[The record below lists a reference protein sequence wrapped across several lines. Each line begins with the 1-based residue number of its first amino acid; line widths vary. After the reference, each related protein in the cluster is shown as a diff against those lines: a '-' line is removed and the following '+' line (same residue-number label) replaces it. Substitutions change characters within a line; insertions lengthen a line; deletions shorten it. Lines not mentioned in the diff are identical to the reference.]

1 MQSKIVQAQAIRSYD
16 TISRKTVHTE
26 SNGASAAPPAYGLD
40 VLDHPKDQSNP
51 TGLPDRLKSGI
62 ENLSGLSMNDVRV
75 HYNSS
80 KPAQL
85 QALAYTQGTNIHVG
99 PGQEQHLPHEAWHVV
114 QQAQG
119 RVQPTMQM
127 KSGIPVNNDK
137 GLEDEATAMGEK
149 AVQRWGMDN
158 APYGDP
164 DKDPKLQSLKK
175 TKTNTKMPGIVVKRN
190 HIHLLGND
198 KYGHWWTEMKGTKSY
213 GWWPKNKVDLK
224 GTLFGVP
231 GELNGQTSFG
241 GTPTKDPHHGDT
253 PDETLSVSCTDSSKT
268 ESTVLA
274 EIDAFASKYSG
285 EWRWTFG
292 FGQNCHTFQESLLAN
307 SSLVID

>member
-1 MQSKIVQAQAIRSYD
+1 MQKKTIQTQAIRD
-16 TISRKTVHTE
+16 NDAISRKAQDAGHHAAA
-26 SNGASAAPPAYGLD
+26 ASPLAYGID
-40 VLDHPKDQSNP
+40 IIDRQSNP
-51 TGLPDRLKSGI
+51 TGLPAKLKAGI
-62 ENLSGLSMNDVRV
+62 ESLSDMSMNDVKV

-85 QALAYTQGTNIHVG
+85 QALAYTQGNDIHVA
-99 PGQEQHLPHEAWHVV
+99 PGQEKHLPHEAWHVV

-119 RVQPTMQM
+119 RVQPTLQM
-127 KSGIPVNNDK
+127 KGGIPVNDDK
-137 GLEDEATAMGEK
+137 GLEDEATMMGQK

-164 DKDPKLQSLKK
+164 DKDPKLKSTFKK
-175 TKTNTKMPGIVVKRN
+175 SKTKMPNIIAKRN
-190 HIHLLGND
+190 NIHLLGDD
-198 KYGHWWTEMKGTKSY
+198 KYGHWWTEMKGSKSY

-224 GTLFGVP
+224 GTLFGVA

-253 PDETLSVSCTDSSKT
+253 PDETLTVSCTDPAKT
-268 ESTVLA
+268 ESTVMS
-274 EIDAFASKYSG
+274 EIDAFAAKYSG

-292 FGQNCHTFQESLLAN
+292 YGQNCHTFQEALLAN

>member
-1 MQSKIVQAQAIRSYD
+1 MQHKTIQA
-16 TISRKTVHTE
+16 KTARHDDATADKTQ
-26 SNGASAAPPAYGLD
+26 NADNRAAAMAPPAYGID
-40 VLDHPKDQSNP
+40 FIDRQSNS
-51 TGLPDRLKSGI
+51 TGLPAQLKTGI
-62 ENLSGLSMNDVRV
+62 ERLSGLSMDAVKV
-75 HYNSS
+75 HYNSA

-85 QALAYTQGTNIHVG
+85 QALAYTQGTDIHVA

-127 KSGIPVNNDK
+127 KGAIPINDDK
-137 GLEDEATAMGEK
+137 GLEDEATAMGQK
-149 AVQRWGMDN
+149 AVQLWGMDN
-158 APYGDP
+158 APIGDP
-164 DKDPKLQSLKK
+164 EKDPKLKAAAPKK
-175 TKTNTKMPGIVVKRN
+175 TKMPNIIVKRN
-190 HIHLLGND
+190 NIHLLGDD

-241 GTPTKDPHHGDT
+241 GTPTKDPHHGDAA
-253 PDETLSVSCTDSSKT
+253 DETLNVSCTDPAKT
-268 ESTVLA
+268 EATVLT
-274 EIDAFASKYSG
+274 EIDTFASKYSG

-292 FGQNCHTFQESLLAN
+292 YGQNCHTFQEALLAN

>member
-1 MQSKIVQAQAIRSYD
+1 MQHQTIQRQTARSDD
-16 TISRKTVHTE
+16 TASRHITDAGR
-26 SNGASAAPPAYGLD
+26 NGASATPPAYGIDLLD
-40 VLDHPKDQSNP
+40 RQRGQANS
-51 TGLPDRLKSGI
+51 TGLPDNLKSGI

-85 QALAYTQGTNIHVG
+85 QALAYTQGTDIHIG

-127 KSGIPVNNDK
+127 MGGVPVNNDK
-137 GLEDEATAMGEK
+137 KLEDEATVMGGK
-149 AVQRWGMDN
+149 AVQRYGMDN

-164 DKDPKLQSLKK
+164 DKDPKVKAALKAS
-175 TKTNTKMPGIVVKRN
+175 TKTKMPNIVAKRN
-190 HIHLLGND
+190 NIHLLGDD

-253 PDETLSVSCTDSSKT
+253 PDETLSVSCTDSTKT
-268 ESTVLA
+268 ESVVMG

-292 FGQNCHTFQESLLAN
+292 YGQNCHTFQEALLAN